1 MSTCF
6 LLTLFFRQVALSLLG
21 EDPNKY
27 DWKKVEQTKEEE
39 IKDCTLFKEQFKEFD
54 FTLNEESDQE

>member
-1 MSTCF
+1 M
-6 LLTLFFRQVALSLLG
+6 G